1 MSINQLD
8 SSAAPVA
15 LGKFERIQLSWQAK
29 FWLFFGQRAK
39 ARVCFEQLLN
49 KEPDNVLAL
58 NSLAYDAVTTGHW
71 PQALGFFE
79 RVLRLQPSEPNA
91 HFNHAYV
98 CDELNQLDLAES
110 SFRAAL
116 ALDEKMDRA
125 WYGLALCL
133 IKQKRFDDA
142 KKALKRNTKLQP
154 MSPFGWYQLARVH
167 MECNEPDLALG
178 VIRHLKGFEPKVA
191 AQLVRETGLKVAM
204 D

>member
-1 MSINQLD
+1 VSVSQLD
-8 SSAAPVA
+8 SSASPVR
-15 LGKFERIQLSWQAK
+15 LGWFERIQFSWAAK
-29 FWLFFGQRAK
+29 VWLFFGQKAK
-39 ARVCFEQLLN
+39 ARACFQELLA
-49 KEPDNVLAL
+49 KDPANVLAL
-58 NSLAYDAVTTGHW
+58 NSLAYDAVTTKHW
-71 PQALGFFE
+71 QQAAGFFE
-79 RVLRLQPSEPNA
+79 RALQQQPAEPNA
-91 HFNHAYV
+91 HFNVAYV
-98 CDELNQLDLAES
+98 LDELNQLDAAER

-133 IKQKRFDDA
+133 IKQRRFEDA

-178 VIRHLKGFEPKVA
+178 VIRHLKSFEPKVA
-191 AQLVRETGLKVAM
+191 AQLVRETGLKLAM